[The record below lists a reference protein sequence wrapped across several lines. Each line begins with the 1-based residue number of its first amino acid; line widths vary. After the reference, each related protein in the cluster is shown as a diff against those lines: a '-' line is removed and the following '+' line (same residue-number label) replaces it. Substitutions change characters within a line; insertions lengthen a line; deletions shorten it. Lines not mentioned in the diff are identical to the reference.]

1 MWHSRGRERAHPS
14 FIQWIAEIRL
24 HSDGAVGMGAREA
37 EEGFSLQPGK
47 GGDGEAYRE
56 VSPAPHLNHQAG
68 RMSAPAS
75 VPSMVLTWCSI
86 CKRHSPGQ

>member
-1 MWHSRGRERAHPS
+1 MWHSWGRERAHPS

-47 GGDGEAYRE
+47 GGDGEAYRG
-56 VSPAPHLNHQAG
+56 VSPPTPPHPPG
-68 RMSAPAS
+68 RQDVRPG
-75 VPSMVLTWCSI
+75 
-86 CKRHSPGQ
+86 HSSLSGTYLV